1 MSVLVPLAMLAGGL
15 NAGAEEGRSA
25 EILHHYT
32 LPPFSLEN
40 LGFSAEELTEAAVNG
55 LPTADLPALGSGMQ
69 WLGGNYF
76 VGVSDRGPSPARTV
90 PTPGRVFPLKDYTP
104 VIAFFRA
111 RGGVIEPDAYLQVV
125 VDDAGTRA
133 TGIPNSATE
142 DAVPYEN
149 FTTTTALP
157 FNPNGIDIE
166 DLYMFKDG
174 SFIVVDEYS
183 PSVAIISETGKILK
197 RYTPQGKTLAGATYP
212 VVDNLPGILSQRR
225 ANRGF
230 EAVAVTADEKTA
242 YVVMQ
247 SPLGPTGANT
257 PTRNSRVLRVLKM
270 DISDRLNA
278 SVTGQYVMLMSPA
291 TEYPEGNRPQ
301 DLKLSAAVCVT
312 DTQLLVIERTDEVGI
327 GGAKLVL
334 VNLEGAT
341 DISGL
346 PIAGTL
352 ALENSALDLAT
363 VGITPVGT
371 SVVYENEETPE
382 LQDFKLEGLSIIN
395 RNVVAL
401 SNDNDFGTAGPI
413 PFQVWLIRLAEQLP
427 K

>member
-1 MSVLVPLAMLAGGL
+1 VVPIALLAAGL
-15 NAGAEEGRSA
+15 NSRGEDGRPA

-40 LGFSAEELTEAAVNG
+40 LGFSAEELTQAAANG

-69 WLGGNYF
+69 WLGGNYY
-76 VGVSDRGPSPARTV
+76 VGVSDRGPSPTRTA

-111 RGGVIEPDAYLQVV
+111 HGAVIEPDAYLHVV

-142 DAVPYEN
+142 DAVGFEN
-149 FTTTTALP
+149 FKTTTPLP

-174 SFIVVDEYS
+174 SFMVVDEYS
-183 PSVAIISETGKILK
+183 PSVAIISDAGKILK

-212 VVDNLPGILSQRR
+212 IVDNLPAILSQRR

-247 SPLGPTGANT
+247 SPLGPTGAGT

-278 SVTGQYVMLMSPA
+278 SVAAQYVMLMSPA
-291 TEYPEGNRPQ
+291 TDYPAGNRPQ
-301 DLKLSAAVCVT
+301 DLKLSAAMCVT
-312 DTQLLVIERTDEVGI
+312 DSQLLVIERTDEVGI

-334 VNLEGAT
+334 VNTEGAT

-346 PIAGTL
+346 PIAETL

-363 VGITPVGT
+363 VGIAPLQTR
-371 SVVYENEETPE
+371 VVFENEETPE

-401 SNDNDFGTAGPI
+401 SNDNDFGIAGPI
-413 PFQVWLIRLAEQLP
+413 PFQMWVIRLAEQLP